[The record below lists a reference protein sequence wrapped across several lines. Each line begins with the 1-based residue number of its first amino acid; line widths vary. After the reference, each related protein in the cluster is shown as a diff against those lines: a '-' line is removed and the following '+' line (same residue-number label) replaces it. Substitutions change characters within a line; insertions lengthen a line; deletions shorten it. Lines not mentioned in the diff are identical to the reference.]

1 MRITSSS
8 YSGSTFATDL
18 SKRSAQKHTAE
29 GEKVSL
35 FDKYLHLKVPKS
47 ESNVIVMT
55 EKNDTPY
62 MQLMHDYREWKKT
75 QPELELPDSEGW
87 TEENLAFLREHYSGD
102 LSAFEVVDAIETM
115 YSMGAISKNERN
127 WAANNPAITIS
138 LEDLTKPHVL
148 AEGYDPSEFSGAKAW
163 REAPLM
169 GFYALDDIFSWLKE
183 FRKEDHPEV
192 ISLEEAQRLG
202 MQWPT
207 ID

>member
-1 MRITSSS
+1 MRIPSS
-8 YSGSTFATDL
+8 YSGVPFAADL
-18 SKRSAQKHTAE
+18 SKRNVQKQAAQA

-35 FDKYLHLKVPKS
+35 FDRYLHLKVPKS

-75 QPELELPDSEGW
+75 QPDLELPDSKGW
-87 TEENLAFLREHYSGD
+87 TEENLAFLREHYSGE

-115 YSMGAISKNERN
+115 YSTGAISKNERN

-138 LEDLTKPHVL
+138 LDDLAKPHVL
-148 AEGYDPSEFSGAKAW
+148 AEGYDPSEFDNGAW
-163 REAPLM
+163 RASPLV
-169 GFYALDDIFSWLKE
+169 GFFSLDDIFSWLEE
-183 FRKEDHPEV
+183 FRKVDHPEV
-192 ISLEEAQRLG
+192 IPVQEAQRLG
-202 MQWPT
+202 MEWPT

>member
-1 MRITSSS
+1 MRIPSS
-8 YSGSTFATDL
+8 YNGVPFATDL
-18 SKRSAQKHTAE
+18 SKRSTQKYTAE

-35 FDKYLHLKVPKS
+35 FDKYLHLKVPKNIVWTKGN
-47 ESNVIVMT
+47 ES
-55 EKNDTPY
+55 PY
-62 MQLMHDYREWKKT
+62 MQLMDDYREWKKT
-75 QPELELPDSEGW
+75 QPELELPDSKGW

-115 YSMGAISKNERN
+115 WSMGAMSWNEHN
-127 WAANNPAITIS
+127 WVTNDPMIAMSPDFIGVHR
-138 LEDLTKPHVL
+138 LQ
-148 AEGYDPSEFSGAKAW
+148 AEGYDPSEFEGAKAW

-169 GFYALDDIFSWLKE
+169 GFYSLDDIFSWLEE